1 MRNGHIVHLVRQEVG
16 RIDVITKT
24 LCCKHQFSDDLLAW
38 YWDFIHPL
46 IPVLHRPGFM
56 VRYDQLWQP
65 RTVSTSSGAADD
77 IIFHATLNMVL
88 ALGCQRN
95 EHFEPAERANLSYE
109 FYKRSVKIVSVDTL
123 DESSLSVVQL
133 LMLRSLYLLY
143 SPYADRCWNMTAVTI
158 RIAQAIGLESLN
170 YHSSS
175 PDQLMREMRR
185 RVWYSCI
192 VLDRYISIA
201 SISKVRQ
208 MLIHSRFTGLSFGRH
223 QFLVPSSSIPLP
235 SEIDDEYLSSFDEG
249 RQPENTSSMLAYFNQ
264 AFKLSTIGDRWQKL
278 NDKHIQ
284 ESTGRYYTQ
293 ELGTIVDIHA
303 EIERYH
309 EQLPAHLQDDGFSR
323 ALEDSKCF
331 KLQAY
336 TLKARIIYM
345 KLCPPDVGGK
355 RTTSEQLEQRLGD
368 DVCTL
373 CVVAAHDVLEELHRM
388 LSGMQRTSPWHALF
402 FTFAAASVLVVATLC
417 PSLNIDLDQEPA
429 KTSWTRATEIF
440 QFHSRHVPSA
450 EKGVAALEVLRRS
463 VTLRK
468 SELENS
474 INDKEPSSQR
484 TSIRLENECVVD
496 AELGPLAA
504 EIGTEEPFQDEWLG
518 FKDFVDT
525 GSLDF
530 SWFTMQDLDF
540 QEQTDF
546 RDTTN
551 TSLTGVKLAACHTGA
566 SVESLCLFDGGN
578 DSTYAFYFN
587 KTADTPDPGT
597 LQTGIVT
604 WTLEPDAIAF
614 NEPLTLLYNTA
625 LNLAFPMIWPS
636 LDNVQHFAFTTEEH
650 LAVPAYV
657 EDAIEPPAPGPWKV
671 AYHRIRAA
679 ML

>member
-1 MRNGHIVHLVRQEVG
+1 MHHVQM
-16 RIDVITKT
+16 
-24 LCCKHQFSDDLLAW
+24 QADDLLAW

-65 RTVSTSSGAADD
+65 RNVSTSSGAADD

-95 EHFEPAERANLSYE
+95 EQFEPAERANLSYE

-133 LMLRSLYLLY
+133 LMLRGLYLLY
-143 SPYADRCWNMTAVTI
+143 SPYADRCWNMTAITI
-158 RIAQAIGLESLN
+158 RIAQAIGLESLS

-175 PDQLMREMRR
+175 LDQLTREMRR

-192 VLDRYISIA
+192 VLDR
-201 SISKVRQ
+201 
-208 MLIHSRFTGLSFGRH
+208 FTGLCFGRH
-223 QFLVPSSSIPLP
+223 QFLVSSSSIPLP

-249 RQPENTSSMLAYFNQ
+249 RQPKNSSSRLTYFNQ

-284 ESTGRYYTQ
+284 ESTGRYSTQ
-293 ELGTIVDIHA
+293 ELGTIVDIYA

-309 EQLPAHLQDDGFSR
+309 EQLPAHLQGDGFSR
-323 ALEDSKCF
+323 AFEDSKCF
-331 KLQAY
+331 KLQAH

-345 KLCPPDVGGK
+345 KLWSLRPCLISEVRRVTMPSSPHDIGGK
-355 RTTSEQLEQRLGD
+355 RTTSEQLEQRLRD

-373 CVVAAHDVLEELHRM
+373 CVVAAHDVLDELHRM

-417 PSLNIDLDQEPA
+417 PSLDVDLGQEPA

-468 SELENS
+468 SELE
-474 INDKEPSSQR
+474 K
-484 TSIRLENECVVD
+484 NECVVD
-496 AELGPLAA
+496 AELGSLAA
-504 EIGTEEPFQDEWLG
+504 EIETEAPFQDEWLG
-518 FKDFVDT
+518 FKDFIDPE
-525 GSLDF
+525 SLDF
-530 SWFTMQDLDF
+530 SWFTMQVCYIWF
-540 QEQTDF
+540 
-546 RDTTN
+546 TN
-551 TSLTGVKLAACHTGA
+551 TSLTGVKLAACHTSA
-566 SVESLCLFDGGN
+566 SIESLCLFDGGN
-578 DSTYAFYFN
+578 DSTYTFYFN
-587 KTADTPDPGT
+587 TTAHTPDPGA
-597 LQTGIVT
+597 LHTGFVT
-604 WTLEPDAIAF
+604 WTLEAEVVGF

-625 LNLAFPMIWPS
+625 SNLAFPMIWPS
-636 LDNVQHFAFTTEEH
+636 LDNVQQFAFTTEEH

-657 EDAIEPPAPGPWKV
+657 NDAIEPPAPYRGRGMFWDNRWV
-671 AYHRIRAA
+671 VCHSYW
-679 ML
+679 

>member
-1 MRNGHIVHLVRQEVG
+1 MPQRTNRTSSTLLNLQERLQRLEGGLGGQATVATPSSIASGALESHASTNATFDLSVPNIDWRESVRRRRRSYSQGRFQNDEVGSVNETSTSHAFVRQVASAAEG
-16 RIDVITKT
+16 LGESSSSGSIRLDYASRSDARYGLENLALPTRY
-24 LCCKHQFSDDLLAW
+24 LADDLLAW

-65 RTVSTSSGAADD
+65 RNVSTSSGAADD

-95 EHFEPAERANLSYE
+95 EQFEPAERANLSYE

-133 LMLRSLYLLY
+133 LMLRGLYLLY
-143 SPYADRCWNMTAVTI
+143 SPYADRCWNMTAITI
-158 RIAQAIGLESLN
+158 RIAQAIGLESLS

-175 PDQLMREMRR
+175 LDQLTREMRR

-201 SISKVRQ
+201 RVSKVRQ
-208 MLIHSRFTGLSFGRH
+208 MLTHSRFTGLCFGRH
-223 QFLVPSSSIPLP
+223 QFLVSSSSIPLP

-249 RQPENTSSMLAYFNQ
+249 RQPKNSSSRLTYFNQ
-264 AFKLSTIGDRWQKL
+264 SFKLSTIGDRWQKL

-284 ESTGRYYTQ
+284 ESTGRYSTQ
-293 ELGTIVDIHA
+293 ELGTIVDIYA

-309 EQLPAHLQDDGFSR
+309 EQLPAHLQGDGFSR
-323 ALEDSKCF
+323 AFEDSKCF
-331 KLQAY
+331 KLQAH

-345 KLCPPDVGGK
+345 KLWSLRPCLISEVRRVTMPSSPHDIGGK
-355 RTTSEQLEQRLGD
+355 RTTSEQLEQRLRD

-373 CVVAAHDVLEELHRM
+373 CVVAAHDVLDELHRM

-417 PSLNIDLDQEPA
+417 PSLDVDLGQEPA

-468 SELENS
+468 SELE
-474 INDKEPSSQR
+474 K
-484 TSIRLENECVVD
+484 NECVVD
-496 AELGPLAA
+496 AELGSLAA
-504 EIGTEEPFQDEWLG
+504 EIETEAPFQDEWLG
-518 FKDFVDT
+518 FKDFIDPE
-525 GSLDF
+525 SLDF
-530 SWFTMQDLDF
+530 SWFTMQGLDF
-540 QEQTDF
+540 Q
-546 RDTTN
+546 
-551 TSLTGVKLAACHTGA
+551 
-566 SVESLCLFDGGN
+566 
-578 DSTYAFYFN
+578 
-587 KTADTPDPGT
+587 
-597 LQTGIVT
+597 
-604 WTLEPDAIAF
+604 
-614 NEPLTLLYNTA
+614 
-625 LNLAFPMIWPS
+625 
-636 LDNVQHFAFTTEEH
+636 
-650 LAVPAYV
+650 
-657 EDAIEPPAPGPWKV
+657 
-671 AYHRIRAA
+671 
-679 ML
+679 